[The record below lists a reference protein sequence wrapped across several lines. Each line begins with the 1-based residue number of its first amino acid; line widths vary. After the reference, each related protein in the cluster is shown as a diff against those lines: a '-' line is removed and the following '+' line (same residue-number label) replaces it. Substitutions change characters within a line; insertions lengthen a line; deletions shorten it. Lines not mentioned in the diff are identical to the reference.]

1 MTGGM
6 ADIAILPSIAPL
18 AVTADAWISD
28 IWGVLHNGRRAFPG
42 AGAACARFRAEGG
55 TVVLVTNAPYSAAE
69 IAAMLDRLGVPR
81 QAWDAIVS
89 SGEVTRDLIRPWTGR
104 PIYHLGPD
112 RYLSVFEGLDV
123 DFADA
128 DTGDVVVCS
137 GLLNDDTE
145 TPADYADLLARLR
158 DRDLELI
165 CVNPDIVVERGE
177 RIVYCAGAI
186 AEAYEKLGGR
196 VAYAGKPHP
205 PIYDRARRTI
215 DEVRGAPVGADRIL
229 AIGDSVRTDMRGA
242 AGAGV
247 RSIFIASALHV
258 GHGGALDAA
267 ALGALFAAEPARPIA
282 AMQALV
288 W

>member
-1 MTGGM
+1 MS
-6 ADIAILPSIAPL
+6 DIAILPSIAPL
-18 AVTADAWISD
+18 AAMADAWISD
-28 IWGVLHNGRRAFPG
+28 IWGVLHNGRRAFPA
-42 AGAACARFRAEGG
+42 AGEACVRFREQGG

-69 IAAMLDRLGVPR
+69 IAAMLGKLGVPR

-104 PIYHLGPD
+104 PLYHLGPD

-128 DTGDVVVCS
+128 ETGEVVVCS
-137 GLLNDDTE
+137 GLLNDDAE

-158 DRDLELI
+158 RRDLELI

-205 PIYDRARRTI
+205 PIYDQARRTI
-215 DEVRGAPVGADRIL
+215 DALRGVPVGTDRIL

-242 AGAGV
+242 AAAGV
-247 RSIFIASALHV
+247 RSVFIASALHV
-258 GHGGALDAA
+258 GHGSALDAA
-267 ALGALFAAEPARPIA
+267 ALGKLFADEPVRPIA
-282 AMQALV
+282 AMQALA